1 MDGDP
6 SQEDRI
12 RLIGR
17 LFFKLDEAG
26 QNPALKPWTPMDIFF
41 LTTLPWLVMRLIKS
55 STMLVLRRIRVT
67 RPLHEQDKFDIC
79 DGEIDGKVK

>member
-26 QNPALKPWTPMDIFF
+26 QNPASFHYFF
-41 LTTLPWLVMRLIKS
+41 WNHFWQNWFQISL
-55 STMLVLRRIRVT
+55 
-67 RPLHEQDKFDIC
+67 
-79 DGEIDGKVK
+79 